1 MRTRDRIISFV
12 IVLGAIGAIWY
23 AASLFRGPTSPQGD
37 AGNDAAMA
45 DALAVEAAAQ
55 VATVPAPTADTGPV
69 GVVDAAPVVSPACQ
83 KLTDGTLKVL
93 ATTKAVETCL
103 PDPDLT
109 GTACVSNDKG
119 TWGFRVDDVK
129 RIAPAFPG
137 ELCGDFGYLV
147 NLVHVDDK
155 GGEVAQ
161 IPGPYLFQISDAG
174 KTFKYT
180 VTRGTLGI
188 RITGT
193 RFFDFDGN
201 GEDEVFVSTETQ
213 GTKTEGVILAYK
225 GGKIALYEPAA
236 SFKIHALEDLDG
248 DGRPDL
254 VLDTFRTRHDDENG
268 LTSAAT
274 TLRALAH
281 SLPDGTFSTKD
292 AVAAGYAQKQCPAPP
307 KFEAGGVVTDGDT
320 IACALFWG
328 ATAKDLESLLA
339 KSPPWTR
346 ELAKEKPPVVLR

>member
-12 IVLGAIGAIWY
+12 IVLAAIGAIWY
-23 AASLFRGPTSPQGD
+23 AASLFRGPTNPPVD
-37 AGNDAAMA
+37 AGDVDAA
-45 DALAVEAAAQ
+45 DALASEAAAQ
-55 VATVPAPTADTGPV
+55 LANVPPPIVDAAPVA
-69 GVVDAAPVVSPACQ
+69 VVDAAPVVSPACQ
-83 KLTDGTLKVL
+83 KLADGTVKVL
-93 ATTKAVETCL
+93 ATTKAVESCL

-109 GTACVSNDKG
+109 AAACTSNDKG

-129 RIAPAFPG
+129 RIAPPFPG

-155 GGEVAQ
+155 GVEVAQ
-161 IPGPYLFQISDAG
+161 IPGSYLFQISDAG

-180 VTRGTLGI
+180 VTHGSLGMKL
-188 RITGT
+188 TGT

-201 GEDEVFVSTETQ
+201 GEDEVFVSTQTMA
-213 GTKTEGVILAYK
+213 TKDEGSIWAYK
-225 GGKIALYEPAA
+225 GGKIVVYEPSA
-236 SFKIHALEDLDG
+236 SFKIHALDDLDG

-254 VLDTFRTRHDDENG
+254 VLDTFRTTHDDENG
-268 LTSAAT
+268 IRSAAT

-281 SLPDGTFSTKD
+281 SLPDGSFSTKD
-292 AVAAGYAQKQCPAPP
+292 AVAAGYVQKECPAAP